1 MKSSELEGLR
11 KMFNFIVTLFYLD
24 VNKKQF
30 LEETQLKKY
39 LIDTFDIGFGYP
51 QYQPWTISDLECRLE
66 SIRELLSPRN
76 LKLNTTEAIFKELI
90 STYNNTMPTSS
101 TATNVQDDIFQKASI
116 AFQQAKTSFAKS
128 ANDQYSWSDGSCTWL
143 DSTQTSMNEHRH
155 DDILTY
161 YSRDRHISSS
171 CSIIITCLAT
181 LIDEENC
188 IALSIGSAVNGKMSR
203 IPIGHYSKSQNY
215 IAEFEKRFIV
225 ELNNL
230 IISIAKE
237 QRAISQ

>member
-1 MKSSELEGLR
+1 
-11 KMFNFIVTLFYLD
+11 MFIFLIFNLVTSFYLD

-30 LEETQLKKY
+30 LEETQLKTY
-39 LIDTFDIGFGYP
+39 LTDTFNIGFGYP
-51 QYQPWTISDLECRLE
+51 QHQPWIINDLECRLE

-76 LKLNTTEAIFKELI
+76 PKLNTTEVIFKELI
-90 STYNNTMPTSS
+90 STYNTTMPTSS
-101 TATNVQDDIFQKASI
+101 TTTNIQHDIFQKASI
-116 AFQQAKTSFAKS
+116 AFQQAKTSFSKS
-128 ANDQYSWSDGSCTWL
+128 TNDQYSWSDGSCKWL
-143 DSTQTSMNEHRH
+143 DSTQTSMNERRH

-215 IAEFEKRFIV
+215 MVEFEKRFII

-237 QRAISQ
+237 QRAILQ